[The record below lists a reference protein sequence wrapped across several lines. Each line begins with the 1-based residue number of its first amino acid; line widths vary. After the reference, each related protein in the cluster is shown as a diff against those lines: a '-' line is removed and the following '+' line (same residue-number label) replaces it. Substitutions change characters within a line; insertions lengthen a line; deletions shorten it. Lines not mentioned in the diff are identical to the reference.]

1 MTHNGRIRLKV
12 GGRFSMKKNDKTA
25 FFTFLKKILAT
36 DKILKYFHI
45 HLVTFP
51 YHYIVTAL

>member
-1 MTHNGRIRLKV
+1 
-12 GGRFSMKKNDKTA
+12 MKKNDKTA

-36 DKILKYFHI
+36 DKILKYFYI

-51 YHYIVTAL
+51 YHYIVTALIVQKIWHQLA